1 MVMEGPITDED
12 EERMIA
18 ETKARVAAWRPSAE
32 ATELLDTL
40 SAQVGNRVEIRAWD
54 PMMIW
59 LDDEGPFPVRGRLV
73 AVHAHL
79 GKDGFPRPTMVLS
92 EVSAVPTKMGY
103 DGRDRLLSP
112 QHREGTFAF
121 EVARLFSLKRLREKR

>member
-18 ETKARVAAWRPSAE
+18 ETQARVAAWRPSPE
-32 ATELLDTL
+32 AMELLDTL
-40 SAQVGNRVEIRAWD
+40 SAQVGSRVEIQAWD

-59 LDDEGPFPVRGRLV
+59 LDDEGPFPVRGRLG
-73 AVHAHL
+73 AVQVPP
-79 GKDGFPRPTMVLS
+79 GEDGFAMPTMALS
-92 EVSAVPTKMGY
+92 EVSVVPTKMGY

-112 QHREGTFAF
+112 QPQEATFAF